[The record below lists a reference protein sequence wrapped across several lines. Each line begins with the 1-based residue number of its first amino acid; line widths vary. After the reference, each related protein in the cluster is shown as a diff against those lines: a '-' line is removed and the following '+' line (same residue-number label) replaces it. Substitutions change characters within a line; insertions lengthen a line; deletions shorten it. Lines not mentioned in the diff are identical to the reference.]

1 MAVDANKEIRR
12 AVDTG
17 KVSFGYKTCQKNL
30 LKGEGELVI
39 VSNNMSINE
48 KEKLEQLAKTE
59 NKKFFVYQ
67 DTGLTLGSICGK
79 PFVVSAMIVLDK
91 GKSKVLE
98 VE

>member
-1 MAVDANKEIRR
+1 MAVDTNREIRR

-30 LKGEGELVI
+30 SKGQGELTI
-39 VSNNMSINE
+39 VSNNMPLNE
-48 KEKLEQLAKTE
+48 KEQLAQLAKTE
-59 NKKFFVYQ
+59 NKKFFVFQ
-67 DTGLTLGSICGK
+67 DSGLTLGSICGK